1 MFGVET
7 GLYLGLVAATLVA
20 MTLGLMIV
28 FQAYRGYR
36 RNESQ
41 RMLYL
46 AVGLGLI
53 TIAPFAL
60 SLGFEAVAP
69 LLAAATIGRTLLLPL
84 VLRLLQITGLA
95 LILYSLYSSRLGGS
109 V

>member
-1 MFGVET
+1 MIGIET
-7 GLYLGLVAATLVA
+7 GLYLGLVTATLIA

-46 AVGLGLI
+46 AVGLGFV
-53 TIAPFAL
+53 TIVPFAL
-60 SLGFEAVAP
+60 SLGFALLAP
-69 LLAAATIGRTLLLPL
+69 LVPNASLVQTSILPL
-84 VLRLLQITGLA
+84 VSRLLEITGLS
-95 LILYSLYSSRLGGS
+95 LILYSLYSPRLSGS

>member
-1 MFGVET
+1 MSAVKT
-7 GLYLGLVAATLVA
+7 ALYFGLVVTTLVA
-20 MTLGLMIV
+20 MTLSLMIV

-46 AVGLGLI
+46 AVGLGCI

-60 SLGFEAVAP
+60 SLGGELLAP
-69 LLAAATIGRTLLLPL
+69 LITRGALLRTAILPL
-84 VLRLLQITGLA
+84 VSRLLQITGLG